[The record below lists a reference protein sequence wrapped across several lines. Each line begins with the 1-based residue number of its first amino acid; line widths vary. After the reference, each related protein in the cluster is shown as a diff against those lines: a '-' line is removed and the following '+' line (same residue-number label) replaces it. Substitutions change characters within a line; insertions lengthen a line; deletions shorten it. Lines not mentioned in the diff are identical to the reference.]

1 MLEWV
6 KSHETEGNRHK
17 SESKTAAMEGRDGRV
32 DGGGQGREKA
42 NLGLVCWPKGSWQNY
57 DHRRLWEMRTGEE
70 IRGLTSDALLAQ
82 QLFRPERKNCPPV
95 RRLLKNHPL

>member
-6 KSHETEGNRHK
+6 KSHETEVNRHK

-42 NLGLVCWPKGSWQNY
+42 NLGLVCWPKGSW
-57 DHRRLWEMRTGEE
+57 
-70 IRGLTSDALLAQ
+70 
-82 QLFRPERKNCPPV
+82 
-95 RRLLKNHPL
+95 